1 MVTNFCNKLKL
12 FGTESTD
19 NVYQAPIPF
28 LTCGP
33 LLSHEE
39 PDKTKAQI
47 MGNKFILGLV
57 TPKNPLL

>member
-1 MVTNFCNKLKL
+1 MVTNFRNKLKL
-12 FGTESTD
+12 FGTD
-19 NVYQAPIPF
+19 NVYQAPVPF

-39 PDKTKAQI
+39 PDKTEAQI
-47 MGNKFILGLV
+47 MGNKFILELV